1 MDIKVNNHSSIII
14 NNEIYIDPF
23 KIKENLNNA
32 KLIFLTH
39 NHYDHLSLED
49 IDKVINEETIIICT
63 ESCIN
68 NLKNYKN
75 TKIIV
80 KPNYNYNIS
89 GIKFNTFASYNINKK
104 FHKKEDGNVGY
115 ILNIENNVIAILG
128 DTDVTNEVKNLKCDI
143 LLIPIGGKF
152 TMNALEASN
161 LANLIKPKLVIPIH
175 YNSIIGT
182 KDDEKVFIE
191 NLDKNINYKILL

>member
-1 MDIKVNNHSSIII
+1 MDIKVNYHSSIII

-32 KLIFLTH
+32 KFIFLTH
-39 NHYDHLSLED
+39 NHYDHLSIED

-80 KPNYNYNIS
+80 KPNNIYNVS
-89 GIKFNTFASYNINKK
+89 GIKFNTLASYNINKE

-115 ILNIENNVIAILG
+115 ILNIENYVIAILG
-128 DTDVTNEVKNLKCDI
+128 DTDLTDEAKNLKCDI

-161 LANLIKPKLVIPIH
+161 LANLLKPKLVIPIH

-182 KDDEKVFIE
+182 KDDEKVFIK